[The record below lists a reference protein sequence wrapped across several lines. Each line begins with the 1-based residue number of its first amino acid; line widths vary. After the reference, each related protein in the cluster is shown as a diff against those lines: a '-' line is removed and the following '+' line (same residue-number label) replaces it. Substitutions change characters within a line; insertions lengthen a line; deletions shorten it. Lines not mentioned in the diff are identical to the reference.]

1 VIPNKSRLTGRR
13 LILMRL
19 LWAALAV
26 AFAAVY
32 LLALPQSAQ
41 EARDDPKVWL
51 EIVLQAFYL
60 LLGFFVFWRRSDDWV
75 ACVFS
80 LILFMALSTNKFQ
93 VVFGIGPFTERLDL
107 VFAAISST
115 LLIWLFYIFPDGRFV
130 PRWTRWAAIAV
141 AGVQLW
147 RIFFEDAYMQR
158 GFPLMG
164 LFMITAAAA
173 QVYRY
178 FRGSDAVQRQQ
189 VKWVVFGFAV
199 TLIPLGI
206 VLIVFAGTDFFEANT
221 LAGQLG
227 FLVWCAF
234 LVVFPLSIM
243 FSILRYRLWDI
254 DVIIRKTL
262 VYAVLTA
269 LLALVYFGSVVLLQ
283 RLFGSLTGV
292 AQSPLAIV
300 VSTLVIAAL
309 FTPLRRRIQETIDRR
324 FFRMKYDAQ
333 QVLAAFAFTARDE
346 TDLDALTAELVRVVQ
361 ETLQPERVNI
371 WLRSADGSHSASF
384 AGAPRTQGDV

>member
-1 VIPNKSRLTGRR
+1 
-13 LILMRL
+13 MRL
-19 LWAALAV
+19 LWAAVAV
-26 AFAAVY
+26 VFAALYV
-32 LLALPQSAQ
+32 LALPQTVQ
-41 EARDDPKVWL
+41 KARHDPTVWL
-51 EIVLQAFYL
+51 EIALEALYL

-80 LILFMALSTNKFQ
+80 LILVMALSTDEIQ
-93 VVFGIGPFTERLDL
+93 VVFGLGPFTERLDL

-115 LLIWLFYIFPDGRFV
+115 LLILLFYIFPDGRFV
-130 PRWTRWAAIAV
+130 PRWTRWAAVAV

-164 LFMITAAAA
+164 LFMITAAVA

-178 FRGSDAVQRQQ
+178 RRGSDAVQRQQ
-189 VKWVVFGFAV
+189 IKWVVFGFAT

-206 VLIVFAGTDFFEANT
+206 VLIVFAGTDFFETNT
-221 LAGQLG
+221 PTGQLG
-227 FLVWCAF
+227 FFVWSAF
-234 LVVFPLSIM
+234 LVVFPLSVM

-262 VYAVLTA
+262 VYTALTA

-283 RLFGSLTGV
+283 RLFGAVTDV
-292 AQSPLAIV
+292 AQSPLAVV

-309 FTPLRRRIQETIDRR
+309 FTPLRRRIQDAIDRR
-324 FFRMKYDAQ
+324 FFRKKYDAQ
-333 QVLAAFAFTARDE
+333 RVLAQFATPLATRP
-346 TDLDALTAELVRVVQ
+346 TWT
-361 ETLQPERVNI
+361 
-371 WLRSADGSHSASF
+371 H
-384 AGAPRTQGDV
+384 

>member
-1 VIPNKSRLTGRR
+1 MLTNSRLTGRR

-19 LWAALAV
+19 LWAAVAV
-26 AFAAVY
+26 VFAALYV
-32 LLALPQSAQ
+32 LALPQTVQ
-41 EARDDPKVWL
+41 KARLDPTVWL

-60 LLGFFVFWRRSDDWV
+60 LLGLFVFWRRSDDWV

-80 LILFMALSTNKFQ
+80 LILLMALSTNKFQ
-93 VVFGIGPFTERLDL
+93 VVFGLGPFTERLDL
-107 VFAAISST
+107 VFAAVSST

-130 PRWTRWAAIAV
+130 PRWTRWAAVAV

-164 LFMITAAAA
+164 LFMITAAIA

-178 FRGSDAVQRQQ
+178 RRGSDAVQRQQ

-206 VLIVFAGTDFFEANT
+206 VLIVFAGTNFFETNT

-227 FLVWCAF
+227 FLVWSAF

-262 VYAVLTA
+262 VYTVVTA

-283 RLFGSLTGV
+283 RLFGVLTGV
-292 AQSPLAIV
+292 EQSPLAIV
-300 VSTLVIAAL
+300 VSTLAIAAL
-309 FTPLRRRIQETIDRR
+309 FAPLRRRIQDWIDRR
-324 FFRMKYDAQ
+324 FFRKKYNAQ
-333 QVLAAFAFTARDE
+333 QVLAQFAQTARDE

-361 ETLQPERVNI
+361 ETLQPEHVRI
-371 WLRSADGSHSASF
+371 WLKKH
-384 AGAPRTQGDV
+384 PK